1 MKNDITAISIA
12 NHLIKEYEV
21 NNLYLQKLLYYLQNN
36 YMYKND
42 GNLLFEDKIQKWK
55 LGPVVPDVYHAFKE
69 NGTSNII
76 EPYQQ
81 YDIKI
86 DNGSLIIEE
95 KNDEL
100 PEDIKEF
107 INLTMVDLLKYDKFE
122 LVNRTHK
129 HPEWAKYEKEILNGS
144 KNLEYDYKSLYEYFK
159 KNPKKLLVSIDE

>member
-12 NHLIKEYEV
+12 NYLIEKYEV

-42 GNLLFEDKIQKWK
+42 GSLLFEEKIQKWK
-55 LGPVVPDVYHAFKE
+55 LGPVIPDVYHAFKE

-86 DNGSLIIEE
+86 DNGSLTIEE

-100 PEDIKEF
+100 PEGIKKF
-107 INLTMVDLLKYDKFE
+107 INSTMVD
-122 LVNRTHK
+122 
-129 HPEWAKYEKEILNGS
+129 
-144 KNLEYDYKSLYEYFK
+144 
-159 KNPKKLLVSIDE
+159 